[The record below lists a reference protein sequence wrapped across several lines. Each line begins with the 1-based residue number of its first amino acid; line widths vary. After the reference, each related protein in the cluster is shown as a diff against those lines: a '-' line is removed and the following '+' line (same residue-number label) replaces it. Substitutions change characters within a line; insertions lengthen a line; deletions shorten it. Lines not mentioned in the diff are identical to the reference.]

1 MPMSAA
7 LAYGIC
13 TLALVSQFLL
23 AVSLRQLRAGKADIL
38 ATVSRRRIRLV
49 LAAFFSAPVIAAVVV
64 AGLNLFVF
72 QSDAAMRT
80 AHAAFSLG
88 LWLVLAMSFIMLLL
102 MYRLHRKPSLESLAG
117 PVLTVA
123 LAAYVT
129 PRPRF
134 DWVYGEVGALLP
146 LVVGCIL
153 VAVSMLLTWLAR
165 SELR

>member
-1 MPMSAA
+1 MDMSAA
-7 LAYGIC
+7 MPFGIC
-13 TLALVSQFLL
+13 VLALVGQFLL
-23 AVSLRQLRAGKADIL
+23 AVSLRQLRAGKTEIL

-49 LAAFFSAPVIAAVVV
+49 LATFFSAPIIAAVVV
-64 AGLNLFVF
+64 AGLNLFVY
-72 QSDAAMRT
+72 QSDAEMRA

-134 DWVYGEVGALLP
+134 DWVYGEVGTLLP
-146 LVVGCIL
+146 LVVGI
-153 VAVSMLLTWLAR
+153 VMVVVSMLLVWLAR

>member
-13 TLALVSQFLL
+13 ALALVGQFLL

-49 LAAFFSAPVIAAVVV
+49 LAAFFSTPIIAAVVV
-64 AGLNLFVF
+64 AGLNLYVY
-72 QSDAAMRT
+72 QSDAEMRA

-153 VAVSMLLTWLAR
+153 VAVSMLLVWLAR

>member
-1 MPMSAA
+1 MNMSAA
-7 LAYGIC
+7 MPFGIC
-13 TLALVSQFLL
+13 ALALVGQFLL
-23 AVSLRQLRAGKADIL
+23 AVSLRQLRAGKTEIL

-49 LAAFFSAPVIAAVVV
+49 LAAFFSTPIIAAVVM

-72 QSDAAMRT
+72 QSDAEMRA

-165 SELR
+165 NELR